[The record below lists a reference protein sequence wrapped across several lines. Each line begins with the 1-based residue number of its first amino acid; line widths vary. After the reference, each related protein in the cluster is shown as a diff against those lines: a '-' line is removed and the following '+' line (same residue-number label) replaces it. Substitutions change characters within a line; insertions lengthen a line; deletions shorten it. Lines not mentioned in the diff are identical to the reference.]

1 MLPIILNILNDDE
14 RAFVETIYVKYE
26 KQLYI
31 ISMKYLQD
39 HRDAQDCVHDT
50 IALVIDSIE
59 KFKTAQD
66 MGYIDRLIT
75 VVCRNCALNA
85 LRVKRRKNQ
94 YEQSLVHYNYEEEKY
109 EEIELP
115 DYESSVDKI
124 YVSQQNCEY
133 LHELINRLDDK
144 YRDVVLLKSLGFD
157 YKAIAKMM
165 NISEE
170 LARQRYAR
178 AKKQLWEMGGNN
190 LYAESSR

>member
-14 RAFVETIYVKYE
+14 RAFVETIYIKYE
-26 KQLYI
+26 KQLYA
-31 ISMKYLQD
+31 ISKKYLQD

-50 IALVIDSIE
+50 IALVIESIE

-66 MGYIDRLIT
+66 MGYIDRLIS

-94 YEQSLVHYNYEEEKY
+94 YEQSLVRYNYEEEKY
-109 EEIELP
+109 EEIEIP

-124 YVSQQNCEY
+124 FVSEQNCEY

-144 YRDVVLLKSLGFD
+144 YRDVILFKSLGFD

>member
-14 RAFVETIYVKYE
+14 RAFVETIYIKYE
-26 KQLYI
+26 KQLYA
-31 ISMKYLQD
+31 ISKKYLQD

-50 IALVIDSIE
+50 IALVIESIE

-66 MGYIDRLIT
+66 MGYIDRLIS

-94 YEQSLVHYNYEEEKY
+94 YEQSLVRYNYEEEKY
-109 EEIELP
+109 EEIEIP

-124 YVSQQNCEY
+124 FVSEQNCEY
-133 LHELINRLDDK
+133 LHGLINRLDDK
-144 YRDVVLLKSLGFD
+144 YRDVILFKSLGFD